1 MKIANKLN
9 SIINIQLFV
18 FLFLSV
24 NLSFANNK
32 IEPTSNTK
40 HSATDVNDFNEKTKQ
55 EKREDSNKKSS
66 GTNYHDIMSTTGD
79 CTASCCAGINS
90 AQKVGDSK
98 KNQII
103 RTVKR
108 NLGGFLDLNNLSH
121 FSNPLYVETSYM
133 PKERFLLIIT
143 FI

>member
-24 NLSFANNK
+24 NLNFANNK
-32 IEPTSNTK
+32 IEPTSSTK
-40 HSATDVNDFNEKTKQ
+40 HVVTDVNDFNEKTEQ
-55 EKREDSNKKSS
+55 GKREGSS
-66 GTNYHDIMSTTGD
+66 KESSPTNYHDIMSTTGD

-98 KNQII
+98 KKSNNQNGKKKF
-103 RTVKR
+103 RW
-108 NLGGFLDLNNLSH
+108 
-121 FSNPLYVETSYM
+121 FSRS
-133 PKERFLLIIT
+133 K
-143 FI
+143 

>member
-24 NLSFANNK
+24 NLSFGNNK

-55 EKREDSNKKSS
+55 EKVKDSNKKNS
-66 GTNYHDIMSTTGD
+66 GTHYHDIMSTTGD

-90 AQKVGDSK
+90 AQKVRDSK
-98 KNQII
+98 KKSNNQNGKKKF
-103 RTVKR
+103 RW
-108 NLGGFLDLNNLSH
+108 
-121 FSNPLYVETSYM
+121 FSRS
-133 PKERFLLIIT
+133 K
-143 FI
+143 

>member
-40 HSATDVNDFNEKTKQ
+40 HSATNVNDFNEKTKQ
-55 EKREDSNKKSS
+55 VKRTNSSKNNSN
-66 GTNYHDIMSTTGD
+66 NNFNEIMSTTGD
-79 CTASCCAGINS
+79 CTASCCVGSNS

-98 KNQII
+98 KKPNNQNGKKKF
-103 RTVKR
+103 RW
-108 NLGGFLDLNNLSH
+108 
-121 FSNPLYVETSYM
+121 FSRS
-133 PKERFLLIIT
+133 K
-143 FI
+143 

>member
-1 MKIANKLN
+1 MKISNKLN

-24 NLSFANNK
+24 HLSFANNK

-40 HSATDVNDFNEKTKQ
+40 HSATDVNDFNEKAKQ
-55 EKREDSNKKSS
+55 EKGEDSNKKSS

-98 KNQII
+98 KKSNNQNG
-103 RTVKR
+103 KKK
-108 NLGGFLDLNNLSH
+108 FKW
-121 FSNPLYVETSYM
+121 FSRS
-133 PKERFLLIIT
+133 K
-143 FI
+143 

>member
-1 MKIANKLN
+1 MKITNKPN

-40 HSATDVNDFNEKTKQ
+40 HGKTDVNDFNEKTKQ

-98 KNQII
+98 KKSNNQNG
-103 RTVKR
+103 KKK
-108 NLGGFLDLNNLSH
+108 FKW
-121 FSNPLYVETSYM
+121 FSRS
-133 PKERFLLIIT
+133 K
-143 FI
+143 

>member
-1 MKIANKLN
+1 MKIINRLN
-9 SIINIQLFV
+9 SIIKIRLFV

-24 NLSFANNK
+24 SLSFANIK

-55 EKREDSNKKSS
+55 EKREYSSKKSS
-66 GTNYHDIMSTTGD
+66 GTKYHNIMSTNDD

-98 KNQII
+98 KQSNNQKGKKKF
-103 RTVKR
+103 RW
-108 NLGGFLDLNNLSH
+108 
-121 FSNPLYVETSYM
+121 FSRS
-133 PKERFLLIIT
+133 K
-143 FI
+143 

>member
-1 MKIANKLN
+1 MKISNKLN
-9 SIINIQLFV
+9 SSINIQLFV

-55 EKREDSNKKSS
+55 EKGEDSNKKSS

-79 CTASCCAGINS
+79 CTASCCVGSNS

-98 KNQII
+98 KKSNNQNGKKKF
-103 RTVKR
+103 RW
-108 NLGGFLDLNNLSH
+108 
-121 FSNPLYVETSYM
+121 FSRS
-133 PKERFLLIIT
+133 K
-143 FI
+143 

>member
-40 HSATDVNDFNEKTKQ
+40 HSATDVNDLNEKTKQ
-55 EKREDSNKKSS
+55 EKVKDSNKKSS
-66 GTNYHDIMSTTGD
+66 GTNSHDIMATTGD

-90 AQKVGDSK
+90 AQKVGNSK
-98 KNQII
+98 KKSNNQNGKKKF
-103 RTVKR
+103 RW
-108 NLGGFLDLNNLSH
+108 
-121 FSNPLYVETSYM
+121 FSRS
-133 PKERFLLIIT
+133 K
-143 FI
+143 

>member
-1 MKIANKLN
+1 MKISNKQN

-24 NLSFANNK
+24 DLNFAINK

-40 HSATDVNDFNEKTKQ
+40 HSATDLNDFNEKTKQ
-55 EKREDSNKKSS
+55 EKREDSSKKSS
-66 GTNYHDIMSTTGD
+66 GNNYQDIMSTTGD

-98 KNQII
+98 KKSNNQNG
-103 RTVKR
+103 KKK
-108 NLGGFLDLNNLSH
+108 FKW
-121 FSNPLYVETSYM
+121 FSRS
-133 PKERFLLIIT
+133 K
-143 FI
+143 

>member
-40 HSATDVNDFNEKTKQ
+40 HSATDVNDTNGKTEQ
-55 EKREDSNKKSS
+55 EKREDSSKKSS

-79 CTASCCAGINS
+79 CTASCCAGSNS
-90 AQKVGDSK
+90 EQRVGASK
-98 KNQII
+98 KKSNNQKGKKKF
-103 RTVKR
+103 RW
-108 NLGGFLDLNNLSH
+108 
-121 FSNPLYVETSYM
+121 FSRS
-133 PKERFLLIIT
+133 K
-143 FI
+143 

>member
-66 GTNYHDIMSTTGD
+66 GTNYHDIMSTTCLLYTSPSPRD
-79 CTASCCAGINS
+79 RTRSRMPSS
-90 AQKVGDSK
+90 A
-98 KNQII
+98 
-103 RTVKR
+103 
-108 NLGGFLDLNNLSH
+108 
-121 FSNPLYVETSYM
+121 
-133 PKERFLLIIT
+133 
-143 FI
+143 

>member
-9 SIINIQLFV
+9 SIINVQLFV

-55 EKREDSNKKSS
+55 VKRTNSSKNNSN
-66 GTNYHDIMSTTGD
+66 NNFHEIMSTTGD

-90 AQKVGDSK
+90 AQKVGSSK
-98 KNQII
+98 KKSNNQNGKKKF
-103 RTVKR
+103 RW
-108 NLGGFLDLNNLSH
+108 
-121 FSNPLYVETSYM
+121 FSRS
-133 PKERFLLIIT
+133 K
-143 FI
+143 